1 MEFST
6 IHSWFLDVYGFHEK
20 NIFLATRKSVE
31 ISMTRNSRA
40 FLAGDSNFMELKC
53 GQRIKTSVFV
63 GGIVHSTRGVH
74 QMGLILGGIKQYKSM
89 AIWRECI
96 VWVGNTMTPLRSMY
110 GIFTCLWLIFMVILR
125 DFPYNDALFGVGVI
139 LMTPA

>member
-1 MEFST
+1 
-6 IHSWFLDVYGFHEK
+6 
-20 NIFLATRKSVE
+20 
-31 ISMTRNSRA
+31 
-40 FLAGDSNFMELKC
+40 
-53 GQRIKTSVFV
+53 
-63 GGIVHSTRGVH
+63 
-74 QMGLILGGIKQYKSM
+74 MGLILGGIKQYKSM

-96 VWVGNTMTPLRSMY
+96 VWVGNTMTPVGSMY

>member
-63 GGIVHSTRGVH
+63 GGIVHSTRGFIKWDSFWGESNNTNGNLEGVYC
-74 QMGLILGGIKQYKSM
+74 LG
-89 AIWRECI
+89 W
-96 VWVGNTMTPLRSMY
+96 
-110 GIFTCLWLIFMVILR
+110 
-125 DFPYNDALFGVGVI
+125 
-139 LMTPA
+139 